1 MNEQVIGG
9 SVDEMSAHAARPYVP
24 PAACVTPNDPQYA
37 DCVRGRNERHIGTP
51 ESVRIVNST
60 EQVVEVVQEA
70 VHNDKR
76 LTVISSGHCFEDF
89 IFNPDVQI
97 VVDMSQMD
105 RIYFD
110 PARNAVAV
118 ESGATML
125 RTYETM
131 YKDWGV
137 TIPAGLCYS
146 VAMGGHVSGGGW
158 GPSSRDF
165 GLVVDHLYAVEVVVV
180 GKDGRARAVVATR
193 DPKDHNHDLWW
204 AHTGGGGGNFGVI
217 TRYWF
222 RSPGATGTDPRG
234 LLPRPPKEL
243 LLSAISWSWNDIDQ
257 SEFMNLARNYARW
270 HVDNIA
276 ADNPLRAVTSYLI
289 LTHRANGQLG
299 LITQV
304 DATVPGAA
312 QILTDYLHFV
322 SDGVSSE
329 SGALTNAMTEHS
341 PKPQFAAPVR
351 LPWLQATRFNGTT
364 NPAQNDPT
372 FRAEFKST
380 FMRGVPSD
388 RQLAALYQGMNA
400 PTINNPLVGV
410 QFTPY
415 GGRTNA
421 VAPTATAS
429 VHRGAAFKMLFTAQW
444 HDPTQD
450 DVHISWMRET
460 YASMY
465 ADTGGVPVPNDV
477 TDGCYVNYP
486 DADLSDPR
494 FNKSGTPW
502 YTLYYKENYPRL
514 QQIKRR
520 YDPKNFF
527 RHRQSIQ
534 LP

>member
-1 MNEQVIGG
+1 MDEQVVGG
-9 SVDEMSAHAARPYVP
+9 SAGEMPDDAAGAHVS
-24 PAACVTPNDPQYA
+24 PAASVTPNDPQYA
-37 DCVRGRNERHIGTP
+37 DCVRGGNQRYIGAP

-60 EQVVEVVQEA
+60 EQVVQVVQEA
-70 VHNDKR
+70 VDNDKR

-89 IFNPDVQI
+89 IFSPDVQI
-97 VVDMSQMD
+97 VIDMSQMD
-105 RIYFD
+105 RTYYD

-118 ESGATML
+118 ESGATL
-125 RTYETM
+125 LKIYETM
-131 YKDWGV
+131 YKEWGV

-146 VAMGGHVSGGGW
+146 VAAGGHVSGGAW
-158 GPSSRDF
+158 GPSSRDH

-180 GKDGRARAVVATR
+180 RGNGRAHAVVATR
-193 DPKDHNHDLWW
+193 DPNDPNHDLWW
-204 AHTGGGGGNFGVI
+204 AHTGGGGGNFGVV

-234 LLPRPPKEL
+234 LLPQPPKEL
-243 LLSAISWSWNDIDQ
+243 LLSAIAWSWNDIDQ
-257 SEFMNLARNYARW
+257 TAFMNLARNYASW
-270 HVDNIA
+270 HVHNGD

-289 LTHRANGQLG
+289 LNHRSNGQLG

-304 DATVPGAA
+304 DATVPGAE
-312 QILTDYLHFV
+312 QIFADYLRYIT
-322 SDGVSSE
+322 DGVSAKT
-329 SGALTNAMTEHS
+329 GALTNAMTEHS
-341 PKPQFAAPVR
+341 PKPQFAEPIR
-351 LPWLQATRFNGTT
+351 LPWLEATRFNGTT

-372 FRAEFKST
+372 YRAEFKST
-380 FMRGVPSD
+380 FMRGVFPD
-388 RQLAALYQGMNA
+388 QQLAALYQGLNA

-415 GGRTNA
+415 GGRTRA

-429 VHRGAAFKMLFTAQW
+429 VHRGAAFKMLFSAQW

-450 DVHISWMRET
+450 DVHISWARDT
-460 YASMY
+460 YGSLY
-465 ADTGGVPVPNDV
+465 PDTGGVPVPNDV

-486 DADLSDPR
+486 DADLSDPLYNR
-494 FNKSGTPW
+494 SGTPW

-520 YDPKNFF
+520 WDPRNFF
-527 RHRQSIQ
+527 RHRQSVQ